1 MELLLYSRQG
11 CCLCAGLEQKLRALD
26 PAPQLRVIDVDTDP
40 ELQARF
46 GLEVPLLAV
55 RPPSSATATLLPR
68 VSPRLSG
75 AALQRWLQNQLAP
88 LG

>member
-1 MELLLYSRQG
+1 MELLLYSRTG
-11 CCLCAGLEQKLRALD
+11 CCLCAGLEEKLRALE
-26 PAPQLRVIDVDTDP
+26 PSLQLTVVDVDSDP
-40 ELQARF
+40 LLQARY

-55 RPPSSATATLLPR
+55 QRHADREVRLLPR

-75 AALQRWLQNQLAP
+75 ALLQGWLQNQLTQ